1 MYSSYFLNTIFMN
14 TKTILSI
21 AFLCLFAP
29 FSLAQLTANFEKGS
43 IVQTNGQKLEGYIKT
58 EALEALSKSICF
70 KTEVDKDNCSLFDT
84 ETIQSFQ
91 TENGKIFE
99 LITTKINKNTTEIK
113 TFGNLIVS
121 GKASL
126 YKTVFDDEEMYII
139 KNEGVFYVL
148 QNLKLVD
155 GEVELRDYNYRGYL
169 NIATEGFTNNR
180 TYIEFSESNFI
191 KVINDYNA
199 SKGVESKQTA
209 YLEKSIGYYIGF
221 VGGGF
226 VSNENEIFGQF
237 YYRKFFPKIS
247 QNTSLNI
254 GLSYYFYRY
263 LDPII
268 VKYIPQIEMIDSYTN
283 FQLVSVPLEV
293 RQDLLNNKIRPNVF
307 AGFNFSYA
315 SKTNNL
321 SIYKNNDGF
330 QNNFGIGLIYGVG
343 IEADITKQIMIKAE
357 YRKEIFDHLLLFGIG
372 YNFSN

>member
-1 MYSSYFLNTIFMN
+1 MMN

-29 FSLAQLTANFEKGS
+29 FSLAQLTANFEKGTV
-43 IVQTNGQKLEGYIKT
+43 VQTNGQKLEGFIKT
-58 EALEALSKSICF
+58 EALEALSKRICF
-70 KTEVDKDNCSLFDT
+70 KTEVAQDNCSLFDT

-99 LITTKINKNTTEIK
+99 LITTKINKNTTKIK

-126 YKTVFDDEEMYII
+126 YKTVFDDEEMYIV

-155 GEVELRDYNYRGYL
+155 GEIELRDYNYRGYL

-180 TYIEFSESNFI
+180 TYIEFSESNFV

-209 YLEKSIGYYIGF
+209 YQEKSIGYYIGF

-268 VKYIPQIEMIDSYTN
+268 VKYYPQIEMIDSYSN

-307 AGFNFSYA
+307 AGFNFSYT
-315 SKTNNL
+315 SKTDNL
-321 SIYKNNDGF
+321 SIYKNNDSF

-357 YRKEIFDHLLLFGIG
+357 YRKEIYDHLLLFGIG